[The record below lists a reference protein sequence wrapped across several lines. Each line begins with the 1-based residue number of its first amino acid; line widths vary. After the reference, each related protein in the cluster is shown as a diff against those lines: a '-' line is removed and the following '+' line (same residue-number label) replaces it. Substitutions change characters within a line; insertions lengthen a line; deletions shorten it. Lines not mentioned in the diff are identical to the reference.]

1 MEFRIFS
8 VIFSLHSQRHYIN
21 NNFSLYT
28 YIFLKIMW
36 DTVFVIDGATTKG
49 NTLKFIKR

>member
-8 VIFSLHSQRHYIN
+8 VFFSLHSQRHYI

-36 DTVFVIDGATTKG
+36 DTVFVIDGVTTNRK
-49 NTLKFIKR
+49 TLKFVKR